1 MLFFDECL
9 ESDASILKDIALR
22 AFEEDRIKYGAIP
35 PNIDTLEWHISKVR
49 DGMYYKIIRDDK
61 IIGAFK
67 LYEIDKEHFR
77 LGAIF
82 IDPEYHNEGVGSEAL
97 EFIEKEYSNIKK
109 WSLDTPYKNFRNQY
123 FYEKHGY
130 VKIGEYKPLENNSM
144 ILFEYNK
151 EKKKDIEKV
160 VRKYFKSWIDRDECV
175 LREVFAEEAIYI
187 ESYGPVYNG
196 LKEIQ
201 KWFRDWN
208 KRGKVIAWDIKNIVV
223 TENTV
228 ICEWY
233 FKNEFDGKVDDFNGV
248 SWINFDKF
256 NKIIQLKEFAATIP
270 NYLPYRNKEVYN
282 E

>member
-1 MLFFDECL
+1 
-9 ESDASILKDIALR
+9 
-22 AFEEDRIKYGAIP
+22 
-35 PNIDTLEWHISKVR
+35 
-49 DGMYYKIIRDDK
+49 
-61 IIGAFK
+61 
-67 LYEIDKEHFR
+67 
-77 LGAIF
+77 
-82 IDPEYHNEGVGSEAL
+82 
-97 EFIEKEYSNIKK
+97 
-109 WSLDTPYKNFRNQY
+109 
-123 FYEKHGY
+123 
-130 VKIGEYKPLENNSM
+130 M

-151 EKKKDIEKV
+151 EKKKDVEKV

-175 LREVFAEEAIYI
+175 LREVFAEEVIYI